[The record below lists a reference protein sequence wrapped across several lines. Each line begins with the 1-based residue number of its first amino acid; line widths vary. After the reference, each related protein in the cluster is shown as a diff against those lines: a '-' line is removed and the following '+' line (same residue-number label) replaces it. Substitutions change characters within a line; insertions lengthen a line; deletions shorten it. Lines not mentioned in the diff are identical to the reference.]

1 MPNLGTK
8 MSSLCETLKR
18 IKIGTFLF
26 AISQI
31 MFPDG
36 HSSMSIEEQCGLNC
50 VKGSGPHVPNLGTK
64 MSSLCKTLKRI
75 KIGTFLFAISQII
88 FPDGHSSMSIEE
100 QCGLNCV
107 KGSGPHVPNLGTKMS
122 SLCETLKRIKIG
134 TFPFAISQII
144 FPYAHWSMSIEEQCG
159 LNCV

>member
-31 MFPDG
+31 TFPYG
-36 HSSMSIEEQCGLNC
+36 YSSMSIEEQCGLNC

-64 MSSLCKTLKRI
+64 MSSLCKTLKKI

-88 FPDGHSSMSIEE
+88 FP
-100 QCGLNCV
+100 
-107 KGSGPHVPNLGTKMS
+107 
-122 SLCETLKRIKIG
+122 
-134 TFPFAISQII
+134 
-144 FPYAHWSMSIEEQCG
+144 YAYWSMSIEEQCD